1 MKLLDTN
8 VLVYAR
14 SPKSPFHQWAVG
26 QITQLAKL
34 DGEGA
39 GLSAVSVA
47 ELCVEDGI
55 VATNVPREIE
65 SFGIEILDWP
75 QAAAPRC
82 GEAYRAYR
90 RNRKKSSGQNPP
102 KMPLPDFF
110 IGAHAEW
117 LGIDLVTNDP
127 DRFRTHFPKVKLITP
142 PP

>member
-8 VLVYAR
+8 ILVYAR
-14 SPKSPFHQWAVG
+14 NRKSPFHHWAIE
-26 QITQLAKL
+26 QIIHLAKL

-47 ELCVEDGI
+47 ELCAEEGVVPADF
-55 VATNVPREIE
+55 PREIE

-90 RNRKKSSGQNPP
+90 RNRKKSSGQSAP

-117 LGIDLVTNDP
+117 LGVDRVTNDP
-127 DRFRTHFPKVKLITP
+127 DRFRTHFPSIRLITP
-142 PP
+142 PT